1 MALKKKATKEEVQ
14 EQEQEQEKVVYTC
27 KVIRATQ
34 FDDASAGFDLSVN
47 GITIF
52 GMVYREYVNKEG
64 KEGFMINFP
73 SRKGTG
79 KYSDKYFNHV
89 WFPISAELKA
99 DIQNQIVHILNEV

>member
-1 MALKKKATKEEVQ
+1 MALKKMATKEEV
-14 EQEQEQEKVVYTC
+14 QEQEQEKVVYTC
-27 KVIRATQ
+27 KVLRATQ

-64 KEGFMINFP
+64 KEGFMISFP

-79 KYSDKYFNHV
+79 KYADKYFNHA
-89 WFPISAELKA
+89 WFPISAELKD